1 MSVTYAILQ
10 AELTSSLRKNVQT
23 LQKRIGG
30 TFFIFFIGLIFS
42 FACIRL
48 IKFVIDNPELFPEGS
63 TGGYGTILL
72 IFFALFTL
80 RTAGITYR
88 KIIKSRR
95 MDLHLVQPI
104 TPRQIML
111 GMFYSILV
119 PNFLLSAFILAV
131 FYIGNIVTNTGIVL
145 TNQFL
150 ILYFLFSVLSV
161 LSGYIFSIAGA
172 LHPFTRKFTFLMILS
187 PILMVLMLVANE
199 SHLYPNPA
207 IAVCLICLFVLS
219 LFFYFMDVLFIEALE
234 AYKIHSS
241 SHKGT
246 VRILQ
251 FKWLN
256 SLIGARASSICSKE
270 VISSIRERDV
280 LSSAFS
286 TFSIAF
292 ILIFWWFKVGLPNE
306 SIGENIPLTLY
317 YPGMLAMCLYIGA
330 LLQCTM
336 LGSTILGVEGK
347 RLWIMKS
354 NPVESVLIM
363 KGKAA
368 ALIMMA
374 LPGLILI
381 WLPIC
386 ILAQFP
392 PKVTLFFGECLVI
405 LLFCNTGLGIWSGT
419 AFANFDEGD
428 RGNPDILVQF
438 MLMGTSAFFSA
449 IVLTI
454 PGIFML
460 WNHDAGLIAGL
471 IFIIIANVILVV
483 GIRSAASAYRT
494 IFIDSYGV

>member
-1 MSVTYAILQ
+1 MSVTYAIFH
-10 AELTSSLRKNVQT
+10 AELKSSLRKNIQAF
-23 LQKRIGG
+23 QKRIAG

-48 IKFVIDNPELFPEGS
+48 IKFVIENPQLFPEGS
-63 TGGYGTILL
+63 TQGYGTILL

-80 RTAGITYR
+80 RTTGITYR
-88 KIIKSRR
+88 KIIKSKR

-111 GMFYSILV
+111 GMFYSIV
-119 PNFLLSAFILAV
+119 TPNLFLSALLLSLFFL
-131 FYIGNIVTNTGIVL
+131 GNIVTNTGIAL
-145 TNQFL
+145 SNEFL
-150 ILYFLFSVLSV
+150 ILFFLLSILSS

-172 LHPFTRKFTFLMILS
+172 LYPFSRKLTFLMTLS
-187 PILMVLMLVANE
+187 PIIIVLMLVANE
-199 SHLYPNPA
+199 SHLYPDIA
-207 IAVCLICLFVLS
+207 IAVCLVCLFVLS
-219 LFFYFMDVLFIEALE
+219 VFFYFMDGLFVEALE
-234 AYKIHSS
+234 SYKINSS
-241 SHKGT
+241 SHKNPI
-246 VRILQ
+246 RILQ
-251 FKWLN
+251 FNWLN
-256 SLIGARASSICSKE
+256 SILGIRASSICSKE

-292 ILIFWWFKVGLPNE
+292 ILVFWWFKVGLPSE
-306 SIGENIPLTLY
+306 PIGDLPITLY
-317 YPGMLAMCLYIGA
+317 YPGMLAMSLYIGT

-347 RLWIMKS
+347 RLWIVKS

-368 ALIMMA
+368 ALVMMA
-374 LPGLILI
+374 LPGLVAI

-392 PKVTLFFGECLVI
+392 LKVTLFFGECLLI
-405 LLFCNTGLGIWSGT
+405 LLFCNTGLGIWSGS
-419 AFANFDEGD
+419 AFANFDESD

-438 MLMGTSAFFSA
+438 MLMGTSALFSA

-454 PGIFML
+454 PGTFML
-460 WNHDAGLIAGL
+460 WNHDVGLITGL
-471 IFIIIANVILVV
+471 IFSVISFGILLA
-483 GIRSAASAYRT
+483 GIRSAASAYRS